1 MINMKI
7 NSGWLRRRFLEA
19 KFGHTGYLAFLVS
32 TGTFIVVMYNLT
44 IKDIPILSGFFPSLW
59 VFATIGL
66 LIYIPMIIG
75 LGHWHIRKQLPIENI
90 RIFEKNP
97 LYAKI
102 ARIQIQLLSGTAK
115 ETDVQ
120 EVIDKLESIEKNQ

>member
-1 MINMKI
+1 
-7 NSGWLRRRFLEA
+7 
-19 KFGHTGYLAFLVS
+19 
-32 TGTFIVVMYNLT
+32 
-44 IKDIPILSGFFPSLW
+44 
-59 VFATIGL
+59 
-66 LIYIPMIIG
+66 MIIV
-75 LGHWHIRKQLPIENI
+75 LGHWHIKKQLPIENI